1 MRIFVTGATG
11 YIGRVVTERALAE
24 GHTVYGLSRHEQGDA
39 LLKSL
44 GAIPVRGEL
53 TTFDVLSRESAA
65 ADMVLHLAYI
75 HDFTMDHNKV
85 LCVDSA
91 AVDAL
96 AKPLFKTNKPLVI
109 TSGTLVI
116 ESHPAGNETNE
127 DSPLSQTSV
136 FKHRIR
142 SEQHA
147 ISFAKEGVR
156 VSAIRLPPYVYG
168 RGGSFFIPM
177 LLDLAA
183 KAGESVY
190 VDEGRVRTSGVYVD
204 DAADL
209 YLLSAQKAEAGEVFN
224 GTSTTTVTV
233 RELAEAIG
241 TALQLPTRSV
251 SHAEAKQIWGPFMTA
266 VVQYENR
273 PSNRKAIQQLGWQPH
288 GIDMLNDISSASYT
302 EMAKTLRQKYKKS
315 VNQ

>member
-11 YIGRVVTERALAE
+11 YIGRVVTEQALAQ

-44 GAIPVRGEL
+44 GATPVRGEL
-53 TTFDVLSRESAA
+53 TTFDVLSRESSA

-75 HDFTMDHNKV
+75 HDFTMDHNEV
-85 LCVDSA
+85 LRIDAA

-96 AKPLFKTNKPLVI
+96 AKPLFKTNKSLVI

-116 ESHPAGNETNE
+116 ESDPAGNETNE

-147 ISFAKEGVR
+147 LRFAEEGVR

-177 LLDLAA
+177 LMDLAA
-183 KAGESVY
+183 KAGESIY
-190 VDEGRVRTSGVYVD
+190 VDEGRLRTTGVYVD

-209 YLLSAQKAEAGEVFN
+209 YLLAGQKAKAGEAFN

-233 RELAEAIG
+233 RQLAEAISKV
-241 TALQLPTRSV
+241 LQLPTRSV
-251 SHAEAKQIWGPFMTA
+251 NHAEAEKIWGPFMTA

-273 PSNRKAIQQLGWQPH
+273 PSNRKAIQQLGWQPK
-288 GIDMLNDISSASYT
+288 GIDMLTDISSGSYQ
-302 EMAKTLRQKYKKS
+302 EMAKTLLLKYKK
-315 VNQ
+315 